1 MKAITLG
8 REQEKLG
15 DVDFGDGSQ
24 GGCGESTYHGRK
36 NGTPGKQQVQS
47 MKSSYS
53 QQLIKF
59 NAQFLSSLAFD
70 SLTLTFPTLYLGSFD
85 LAGISEL

>member
-1 MKAITLG
+1 MYKGEIKHIVDIAPISHNTNVIK
-8 REQEKLG
+8 QETAEW
-15 DVDFGDGSQ
+15 DGSWYSRQ
-24 GGCGESTYHGRK
+24 G
-36 NGTPGKQQVQS
+36 QS

>member
-1 MKAITLG
+1 MYKGEIKRIVGIALISHNTNVIKQG
-8 REQEKLG
+8 TAEW
-15 DVDFGDGSQ
+15 DGSWY
-24 GGCGESTYHGRK
+24 SR
-36 NGTPGKQQVQS
+36 QVQS